1 MIDQYT
7 ESVLIFLGINIV
19 LALSLALPVSAGLL
33 SLGQGGFMA
42 IGAYV
47 SALLTAWYGVPFPL
61 ALTAGRPRWPRWPA
75 SPSASPRCASRASTC

>member
-47 SALLTAWYGVPFPL
+47 SAVLTVWWGVPF
-61 ALTAGRPRWPRWPA
+61 ARGARRGRPRRRRSPA
-75 SPSASPRCASRASTC
+75 SPWGSPRSASTASTC